1 MLALVLCSV
10 LAQAPV
16 SRIDQRP
23 ITSAVQTDDG
33 AIWAIRDGKVARFDD
48 GWRALDGPTTGEAVG
63 VSVDGER
70 GVVALWKTRDGSELW
85 RHGQKE
91 SGRVATMPTP
101 PPGEPSLTV
110 QRDGAVWIT
119 GATRRLISIARSG
132 AVTTSV
138 LDPAWLVMP
147 EAKVKP
153 VCRALSANGC
163 CETDA
168 SAGQVYCG
176 RVQAFERN
184 GSMWFWSTGSSN
196 SYVLP
201 GLLQLSKGTFTPWNS
216 PGLPD
221 AVTRA
226 VLPFERHVLL
236 SAQSALY
243 RLDLVR
249 RTVTPEPFPPL
260 KDQTPQDILSLHRS
274 GATWALAQR
283 GFRQREGQLFRDDGA
298 GFHLVLDGVGG
309 QVGLFA
315 RHAAFVSAK
324 APDGVE
330 HAWLATQEGPLW
342 HFGGATPELVDWAA
356 GLATA
361 DITGL
366 FISRVA
372 AKRTVLLVTD
382 RSQGTFRM
390 PVFEPITRPIP
401 GLLRFPLQGRAFTWS
416 ADDRLFWLEGVEPLA
431 LKEWTGVA
439 IEVRRPPSPL
449 RDAFTSASTIIAD
462 EDDVW
467 VVPQPSRGFSDQ
479 GPAVARFGKGTWTI
493 HANAGA
499 ALSAGLDRATPFHG
513 LDADALIAVTKDGMR
528 CMKDPNGKL
537 TCALRDGTRRSW
549 TAAEITG
556 GPSSSFW
563 TAPTVD
569 AEGQLRVQV
578 NQLGRNMLWTW
589 NGTKWSVSPDTS
601 LPPLPSGVA
610 CKGAPGLAQGVDG
623 REWFS
628 TREGLMVGRNGVC
641 RLRRAGVALDGIVAA
656 RFDSK
661 HHDVLVRADEVVVLV
676 DADRFPETTL
686 GAPKQEGAKLTLEV
700 KGAPVA
706 EVRVD
711 GARWNLVELKNST
724 LELNSLAKGSHHL
737 EVRAVDDQ
745 LRVDPTPASLD
756 VVVR

>member
-1 MLALVLCSV
+1 MLTLVLCSA

-16 SRIDQRP
+16 SRIDERP
-23 ITSAVQTDDG
+23 IAVAVQTDDG
-33 AIWAIRDGKVARFDD
+33 AIWALRDGKVARFDD
-48 GWRALDGPTTGEAVG
+48 GWRSLEGPPAGDAVG
-63 VSVDGER
+63 LISDGER
-70 GVVALWKTRDGSELW
+70 GVVSLWRTGTGSELW
-85 RHGQKE
+85 RHGKKE
-91 SGRVATMPTP
+91 SGRVATLTTP
-101 PPGEPSLTV
+101 PPAEPSLAV
-110 QRDGAVWIT
+110 QRDATVWIT
-119 GATRRLISIARSG
+119 GTTRRLISVARDGTVGS
-132 AVTTSV
+132 SV
-138 LDPAWLVMP
+138 LDAAWLVMP

-153 VCRALSANGC
+153 VCRALSASGC

-196 SYVLP
+196 AFVLP
-201 GLLQLSKGTFTPWNS
+201 GLLQHSKGTFTPWRS

-226 VLPFERHVLL
+226 VLPLERHALL

-243 RLDLVR
+243 RLDLDR
-249 RTVTPEPFPPL
+249 RTVAPEPFPPL

-315 RHAAFVSAK
+315 RRAAFVSAK
-324 APDGVE
+324 APDGIE
-330 HAWLATQEGPLW
+330 HTWLATQEGPLW

-356 GLATA
+356 GLAST

-390 PVFEPITRPIP
+390 PLFEPVTQPIA
-401 GLLRFPLQGRAFTWS
+401 GLLRFPLQGRAFTWLP
-416 ADDRLFWLEGVEPLA
+416 DGRLFWLEGAEPLA
-431 LKEWTGVA
+431 LREWTGTTM
-439 IEVRRPPSPL
+439 ELRRPPRPL
-449 RDAFTSASTIIAD
+449 RDAFVSASTLVAD
-462 EDDVW
+462 ADDVW
-467 VVPQPSRGFSDQ
+467 VVPLSSRGFSDQ
-479 GPAVARFGKGTWTI
+479 GPEVARFTGAAWTI
-493 HANAGA
+493 HANA
-499 ALSAGLDRATPFHG
+499 ALALVAGLERATPFHG
-513 LDADALIAVTKDGMR
+513 LDHDALMAVTKDGMR

-549 TAAEITG
+549 TAAEISG
-556 GPSSSFW
+556 GPNSSFW

-569 AEGQLRVQV
+569 AEGQLRVLV
-578 NQLGRNMLWTW
+578 NRLGRNAQWTW
-589 NGTKWSVSPDTS
+589 NGSKWSASPDMS
-601 LPPLPSGVA
+601 LPPLPTTAG
-610 CKGAPGLAQGVDG
+610 CKGSSGMVQGVDG

-641 RLRRAGVALDGIVAA
+641 RLRRAGVVLDGIVTA
-656 RFDSK
+656 RFDPK
-661 HHDVLVRADEVVVLV
+661 QHDVLVRDDEVVVLL
-676 DADRFPETTL
+676 DADRLPVTTL
-686 GAPKQEGAKLTLEV
+686 GAPRQEGARLTLEV

-711 GARWNLVELKNST
+711 GASWNIFELKNAT
-724 LELNSLAKGSHHL
+724 LELNGLAKGRHHL
-737 EVRAVDDQ
+737 EVRAADDQ